1 MQIRTTKSSK
11 KISIIIIAII
21 VVILAATAA
30 AYHYK
35 LGPFVSRQK
44 NSINLNPPTK
54 DQKAAGNDIKQS
66 TLNQTNGG
74 KESTGSDPSPAPQP
88 VVGNDKKSVGMDI
101 TATNQT
107 DTTLQMR
114 TLIQTVTNSGTCSLS
129 MKSTQGATYTA
140 TAGVQAQSSTTTCKG
155 FDIPLTQLT
164 SGTWTISINFSN
176 ESLTAS
182 TSGEV
187 TIK

>member
-1 MQIRTTKSSK
+1 MQIRTTKKSK
-11 KISIIIIAII
+11 KITIIIIAII
-21 VVILAATAA
+21 VVLLATTVT

-35 LGPFVSRQK
+35 LGPFASHQK
-44 NSINLNPPTK
+44 NSINLTPPTSN
-54 DQKAAGNDIKQS
+54 QKAAGNDVKQN
-66 TLNQTNGG
+66 TLNQAKDG
-74 KESTGSDPSPAPQP
+74 KGDTGSDPSPAPQP
-88 VVGNDKKSVGMDI
+88 IAGSDKKSVGMDI

-107 DTTLQMR
+107 DTILQIR
-114 TLIQTVTNSGTCSLS
+114 AFIQTVTNSGTCSLS
-129 MKSTQGATYTA
+129 MKNAQGVIYTA

-155 FDIPLTQLT
+155 FDIPLTQLA